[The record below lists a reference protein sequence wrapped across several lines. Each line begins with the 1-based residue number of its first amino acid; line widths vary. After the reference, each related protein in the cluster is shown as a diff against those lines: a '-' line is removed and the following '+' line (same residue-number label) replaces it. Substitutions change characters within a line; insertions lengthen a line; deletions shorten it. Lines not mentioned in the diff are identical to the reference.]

1 MNETLTKTGL
11 ELAKQIRRHLELGD
25 FDQAE
30 RLCTEAMRRFDDD
43 PDVLL
48 QAGNVHYFR
57 KRYGEAARYYRQVQ
71 QLRPKDSDARTML
84 WGTYRDAGDF
94 EQMLQLAQEFEKQPL
109 SDNELF
115 FAYRTYIAL
124 CDWHKAQAIQERAL
138 KLLRKGR
145 ISHGLISAMLIDLCS
160 IPDLPPELV
169 YEIHRLWGDEEIK
182 RKQPYFSVNTPL
194 PPVEGRLKVAYI
206 SADFNAHPVG
216 AFMNQI
222 IRSHDRQR
230 FEIYCYAYLERNDAI
245 TENFRNQAEHFIDI
259 TAMRFDEVA
268 KRIHADGIHLLID
281 LGGHTTNSRLA
292 VLAYKPAPVQLTY
305 LGYPNTTGLPTV
317 DYRITDHFAES
328 PEGTRYVEKLL
339 QMPQSFL
346 CYGTGLAQ
354 QPSDA
359 APVTKN
365 GHITFASLNHLR
377 KLTPETIRTWSRIL
391 NRVPDSRLLMKAR
404 AVESGSSLI
413 LENVLAEFERH
424 GIKRERIEFL
434 PFTDSHKAHMLQYNE
449 IDVALDSFPYN
460 GTTTTCDALIM
471 GVPVV
476 TLAGAPHAQRVSC
489 SILKNIGFEETIT
502 HSADE
507 YVEKAVMLASRPEY
521 LTLLRQILPTLF
533 RHSILCQSETFTRQ
547 LEGLYLQ
554 AWREKSGILPDIYKA
569 EGRSA
574 PTEKPK
580 INSKAVRRENITADP
595 RTVVGHMASEL
606 LAEDPIVVA
615 EIGARILNPDNNAG
629 DEEIFHSLPTA
640 KVLAFEADAEAC
652 EQINALKHCF
662 VADIKA
668 YPYALSDK
676 PGQQTLYITKHKM
689 CSSLYKPNEAML
701 ARYANL
707 EVASLSETCP
717 LEVTSLDWFMEQE
730 GIPHIDFIKIDVQGA
745 ELDIFNGAAK
755 AMPQLLGICTEVEF
769 VELYQGQPLFAD
781 VDAVLRAYGLQL
793 HHFTDAGRV
802 PIRGTSFQGK
812 TQQLWADAIYF
823 PGFDVIDK
831 LPAKQLLKL
840 SVLASLYEA
849 FDLSEYALRR
859 FDKMSDTHYADDF
872 AQRLTAIAQGKG
884 SVENQGTVEKKAKQT
899 KKQTEHNRPKQPTS
913 KRLKQARIANDVL
926 VVVPDDLNLMTPYIL
941 EEQQDWFEDEI
952 KFVRHLIKPGMQII
966 DIGANYGCYA
976 LTMAKLAGS
985 DGHIWAFEPC
995 SATADHLEESI
1006 RANGLGQLQLIR
1018 AALSNRQGTA
1028 TLSTQENAELNSLT
1042 NDNGGSGTE
1051 TVPLYRLDDCMQEYG
1066 WQEIDFMKLDAEGEE
1081 IRILEGGADFFRI
1094 CSPLVMFELKH
1105 GATVNEGLIQA
1116 FRDLDYDIYKLIPG
1130 LAMLVPFD
1138 PAEEPDPFQLN
1149 LFGCQRQRAEK
1160 LQAAGL
1166 LSLGEVEGELQMT
1179 DPNLW
1184 VDYLKESPYAAP
1196 LLEQWQQAESGL
1208 PGESEY
1214 RTALNAYVMAQKTK
1228 GRPESHPWLVASFL
1242 QLIAA
1247 LEAHASLP
1255 RLLTLARIATDLG
1268 RRSAAAQALHQFVE
1282 VISREQRF
1290 NPVEPFL
1297 AASGHASGL
1306 DPDGGLANWCLA
1318 QALAERERLQAFSSY
1333 FTGSNSLSAL
1343 NIIASLNY
1351 DDAEMGRRRE
1361 LITRRFAK

>member
-1 MNETLTKTGL
+1 MNETLIKTGL
-11 ELAKQIRRHLELGD
+11 ELAKQVRRYLELGD

-30 RLCTEAMRRFDDD
+30 KLCTEAMREFGDD

-57 KRYGEAARYYRQVQ
+57 KRYAEAARHYRQVQ
-71 QLRPKDSDARTML
+71 KLRPKDSDARTML

-94 EQMLQLAQEFEKQPL
+94 EKMLQLAQQFQEHPL
-109 SDNELF
+109 NDNELF

-124 CDWHKAQAIQERAL
+124 CDWKKAASIQERTL
-138 KLLRKGR
+138 KLLRQGR
-145 ISHGLISAMLIDLCS
+145 INHSLISAMLIDLCS
-160 IPDLPPELV
+160 IPNLPPELV
-169 YEIHRLWGDEEIK
+169 YDIHRLWGKDETGK
-182 RKQPYFSVNTPL
+182 RNPYFSAGTPL
-194 PPVEGRLKVAYI
+194 PPVHGRLKVAYL

-222 IRSHDRQR
+222 IGSHDRSR

-268 KRIHADGIHLLID
+268 KRIHDDGIHLLID

-292 VLAYKPAPVQLTY
+292 VLAYKPAPVQFTY

-317 DYRITDHFAES
+317 DYRITDPFAES
-328 PEGTRYVEKLL
+328 PEGTHYVEKLL

-359 APVTKN
+359 APATKK

-404 AVESGSSLI
+404 AVESGSALI
-413 LENVLAEFERH
+413 LENVMAEFARH
-424 GIKRERIEFL
+424 GIERERIEFL

-476 TLAGAPHAQRVSC
+476 TLVGAPHAQRVSY

-521 LTLLRQILPTLF
+521 LTMLRQILPTLF

-547 LEGLYLQ
+547 MEGLYLQ
-554 AWREKSGILPDIYKA
+554 AWQEKSGTLPDIYKA
-569 EGRSA
+569 ESCSAASERPEIDSQAGRRGNPS
-574 PTEKPK
+574 
-580 INSKAVRRENITADP
+580 ADP
-595 RTVVGHMASEL
+595 RMVVGHMAGEL
-606 LAEDPIVVA
+606 LADDPIVIA

-629 DEEIFHSLPTA
+629 EEESFHSLPIA
-640 KVLAFEADAEAC
+640 KVLAFEADAGAC
-652 EQINALKHCF
+652 EEINALKHRF
-662 VADIKA
+662 IADMKA

-689 CSSLYKPNEAML
+689 CSSLYRPNEAML

-717 LEVTSLDWFMEQE
+717 LEVTSLDWFMERE
-730 GIPHIDFIKIDVQGA
+730 EISHIDFIKIDVQGA
-745 ELDIFNGAAK
+745 ELDILNGASR
-755 AMPQLLGICTEVEF
+755 AMPQLLGVCTEVEF
-769 VELYQGQPLFAD
+769 VELYEGQPLFAD
-781 VDAVLRAYGLQL
+781 VDAALRAYGLQL

-802 PIRGTSFQGK
+802 PIRGTSFKGK
-812 TQQLWADAIYF
+812 AQQLWADAIYF
-823 PGFDVIDK
+823 PSFEVIDK
-831 LPAKQLLKL
+831 LPARQLLKL
-840 SVLASLYEA
+840 GVLASLYEA
-849 FDLSEYALRR
+849 FDLSEYTLKR
-859 FDKMSDTHYADDF
+859 FDEMSGTHYANDF
-872 AQRLTAIAQGKG
+872 AQRLTAIAQGKEPA
-884 SVENQGTVEKKAKQT
+884 VNQGATDKKTKQPGKR
-899 KKQTEHNRPKQPTS
+899 KKQKQPAS
-913 KRLKQARIANDVL
+913 QRQKQLRIANDVL
-926 VVVPDDLNLMTPYIL
+926 VAVPDDLNLMTPYIL

-952 KFVRHLIKPGMQII
+952 KFIRHLIKPGMQII

-976 LTMAKLAGS
+976 LTMAKLAGPE
-985 DGHIWAFEPC
+985 GNLWAFEPC

-1006 RANGLGQLQLIR
+1006 EANDLGQLQLIR

-1042 NDNGGSGTE
+1042 SDNGGTGTE

-1066 WQEIDFMKLDAEGEE
+1066 WQNIDFMKLDAEGEE
-1081 IRILEGGADFFRI
+1081 IRILEGGADFFRD

-1116 FRDLDYDIYKLIPG
+1116 FRDMAYGIYKLVPG
-1130 LAMLVPFD
+1130 LNLLVPFD
-1138 PAEEPDPFQLN
+1138 PMEEPDPFQLN
-1149 LFGCQRQRAEK
+1149 LFGCKRDRAEQ
-1160 LQAAGL
+1160 LQATGL
-1166 LSLGEVEGELQMT
+1166 LSLGEEADELQISDT
-1179 DPNLW
+1179 DAW
-1184 VDYLKESPYAAP
+1184 ADYLRQSPYAVP
-1196 LLEQWQQAESGL
+1196 LIEQWQAAETGL
-1208 PGESEY
+1208 PGEAEY
-1214 RTALNAYVMAQKTK
+1214 RTALNAYAMAQRAK
-1228 GRPESHPWLVASFL
+1228 GTPVSYQWLVASFL

-1282 VISREQRF
+1282 VISSEQKF

-1297 AASGHASGL
+1297 AASERAAGI
-1306 DPDGGLANWCLA
+1306 DPAGELANWCLA

-1333 FTGSNSLSAL
+1333 FTGSNSVSAL
-1343 NIIASLNY
+1343 NIIANLNY
-1351 DDAEMGRRRE
+1351 HDAEMNRRRD
-1361 LITRRFAK
+1361 LIARRFAQ